1 MIKYLLSISV
11 LLLVII
17 SCQSEIQ
24 CDQPPEVSVDQTRL
38 ENQIN
43 QIETYLESE
52 GIEYNTHSSGIR
64 YSVLESGVGN
74 SPSFCSAVIIDFEGR
89 IISENETFV
98 SAIEANYSLRSN
110 QVAIGFKIAITEMNR
125 GADYRVFIPGELLIN
140 KGISEVLPRNIP
152 NGENVEFRIRLN
164 SY

>member
-1 MIKYLLSISV
+1 MIKYLLSISI
-11 LLLVII
+11 LLLVFI

-24 CDQPPEVSVDQTRL
+24 CDQPPEISVDQSKL
-38 ENQIN
+38 ESQIN
-43 QIETYLESE
+43 QIESYLENE
-52 GIEYNTHSSGIR
+52 GIEYESHSSGIR

-74 SPSFCSAVIIDFEGR
+74 SPSYCSAVIIDFEGR
-89 IISENETFV
+89 VIGEDETFV

-110 QVAIGFKIAITEMNR
+110 QVVVGFKMAITQMNQ

-152 NGENVEFRIRLN
+152 IGENVEFRIRVN